1 MPQSLQLAL
10 RGDALDG
17 MTVLSARITEAISRP
32 TRATV
37 RVTAPADVDPEALL
51 ESPAHLEIAVD
62 GAPVRQFHLVVVGVQ
77 IEDVEHNGAPTL
89 ALDLA
94 HELALL
100 ELRSDVGM
108 FQNKDAQEIVA
119 AVLDGAGVAADH
131 VSFSIH
137 RALAKRTYC
146 VQYRETDL
154 AFISRLLEHEGVF
167 YFAHDDASSTHV
179 TFADAAS
186 AFSPIAG
193 DPSVRLIGDSAE
205 AVGIHELS
213 VESVI
218 TAAKA
223 TVSDYNFETPSL
235 DLIASATSSSGPG
248 ERFEYT
254 AGHKTPAEG
263 EALSRLRIEELLA
276 SETIVRGVSTR
287 MELQAGAWFEL
298 ENTARS
304 ELAKAYLV
312 TSVEHEIVVHGEGPS
327 YENHFACIDKA
338 LAYRP
343 ARWTPRPTL
352 RGLHSA
358 VVTGP
363 PGSEIHT
370 DKHGRMKG
378 HFFWDRVGAS
388 DDTSSCW
395 MRVAQLPIGGSMAL
409 ARVGWEMAIAYV
421 DGDPDRPVAVA
432 RLYTAEKV
440 SPYGYPAAKTRM
452 SLQTPSSPASGKS
465 NELRMEDGGGGMEL
479 FVNASK
485 DFDGQTN
492 NNKKEVIGV
501 DEKLTVGVNAEVG
514 VGVNETVSIGGNR
527 TATLSTD
534 EGLGVGA
541 NRTKSVGGSE
551 TVTVS
556 GGIATSVTGSDTET
570 TGGSHTTLAALGVTK
585 SASGG
590 QTLTVAGSLVS
601 AAGAGVAVAIAGAK
615 SETIGAAKIAISGA
629 TVSESVVGALASTVG
644 GVLVQAASGNRDAAT
659 KGTAAITVG
668 GLMTA
673 TAGSKVMIK
682 AKKVTIRVA
691 GIANLLGGGGILNM
705 TPGSTSFV
713 GLVTLDASGKITI
726 SGNPNLAG

>member
-51 ESPAHLEIAVD
+51 ESQAHLEIAVD
-62 GAPVRQFHLVVVGVQ
+62 GALVRQFHLVVVGVQ
-77 IEDVEHNGAPTL
+77 VEDVEHNGAPTL

-100 ELRSDVGM
+100 ELRADVGM

-119 AVLDGAGVAADH
+119 AVLDGAGIAAAH

-154 AFISRLLEHEGVF
+154 AFVSRLLEHEGVF

-179 TFADAAS
+179 TFADSAS
-186 AFSPIAG
+186 AFPPIAG
-193 DPSVRLIGDSAE
+193 DPSVRLIGDSTE
-205 AVGIHELS
+205 AVGIHELA

-218 TAAKA
+218 TATKA

-254 AGHKTPAEG
+254 AGHRTPAEG
-263 EALSRLRIEELLA
+263 EALARLRIEELLA

-287 MELQAGAWFEL
+287 MDLQAGAWFEL

-304 ELAKAYLV
+304 ELAKTYLV
-312 TSVEHEIVVHGEGPS
+312 TSVEHELVVHGEGPS

-343 ARWTPRPTL
+343 ARWTPRPIL

-363 PGSEIHT
+363 SGSEIHT

-378 HFFWDRVGAS
+378 RFFWDRVAAS

-440 SPYGYPAAKTRM
+440 SPYRYPAAKTRM

-479 FVNASK
+479 FINASK

-501 DEKLTVGVNAEVG
+501 DEKLNVGVNAEVG
-514 VGVNETVSIGGNR
+514 VGANETVSIGGNR

-570 TGGSHTTLAALGVTK
+570 TSGSHTTMAALGVTK

-601 AAGAGVAVAIAGAK
+601 AAGAGVTVAIAGAK
-615 SETIGAAKIAISGA
+615 SETIGAAKIALSGA

-668 GLMTA
+668 GLMCA
-673 TAGSKVMIK
+673 TAGSKVMLK